1 MEKPMGLRQLVITPP
16 ARVRT
21 RVAEAHT
28 LAAVARYQAWD
39 REMIRLHGLLYYR
52 EMGWTLH

>member
-1 MEKPMGLRQLVITPP
+1 MALRQLVITPP

-21 RVAEAHT
+21 RAAEAHT

-39 REMIRLHGLLYYR
+39 REMIRLHGSLYYK